1 MKKFWM
7 LAVVLIIAISIS
19 ACGNKTPVEEQQQIE
34 EQQQEE
40 EFHETKE
47 TAEEDVE
54 TLVPETQE
62 SPGSEEQENP
72 DESTSPEDVAYRI
85 PDFISMDFDG
95 NKVTNEFFAANKLTI
110 VNIWVTT

>member
-19 ACGNKTPVEEQQQIE
+19 ACGNKTPVE

-85 PDFISMDFDG
+85 PDFISIDFDG